1 MGIDKQPTREIA
13 DRAEATREQADVR
26 LPNLLETSSLS
37 IPKPRAVPMAMPTG
51 DFDASSTR
59 ADGIQTKNELPSIFE
74 SVTQYVS
81 DRIAADTE
89 YKAYAVYD
97 LENRNMTIVLQC
109 ESSQSTGFGT
119 SDSLLPSG
127 VTKPKGR
134 TANVEWLGEYLQP
147 TDSGLTRLSLPASP
161 RQFTNSAQAVATE
174 IDSPDVRPAGQ
185 FETEHSNDQDSD
197 VRQRLDSVVD
207 RNHDGFHDRS
217 ELQHALSNRSVGEE
231 DAIYVSLVLKHYDA
245 LQGLSND
252 ELLFENSGVTVAD
265 AAALDA
271 PENRELLKQMRADFQ
286 RMAAR
291 LHNRPDTLFG
301 TANRPSIHAFRQNQL
316 GDCYLLA
323 VAGSL
328 AELRP
333 DAFRKMFQQNTDGTV
348 RVNFRGGYRGQ
359 FDVEVP
365 QDGELVSYAEV
376 SKEYGFWPQVLEK
389 AAGRY
394 RLNSIMF
401 GTDPHAAVDD
411 GGTPESAMQLLTG
424 HQTNTDLLIF
434 SSPSS
439 IEETLAKAVAEER
452 ASVITTH
459 PLPMGSLNGTG
470 LAAGHVYSV
479 VGYDEQSRLFTIVDT
494 NKVMELEP
502 MQGDGF
508 IKISADQI
516 KAYFSQSVVET
527 HNDILWSVLA
537 L

>member
-1 MGIDKQPTREIA
+1 
-13 DRAEATREQADVR
+13 
-26 LPNLLETSSLS
+26 
-37 IPKPRAVPMAMPTG
+37 MAIPTG
-51 DFDASSTR
+51 DFDASSTG
-59 ADGIQTKNELPSIFE
+59 ADDIQKKSELPSICD

-97 LENRNMTIVLQC
+97 LDNQEMTIVLQC
-109 ESSQSTGFGT
+109 DRSQSTGFGT
-119 SDSLLPSG
+119 SNSTLPSG
-127 VTKPKGR
+127 VTKPNSR
-134 TANVEWLGEYLQP
+134 TANVEWLGEFLQS
-147 TDSGLTRLSLPASP
+147 TDSGLTRLKLPASP
-161 RQFTNSAQAVATE
+161 RQFTNSAQLVATE
-174 IDSPDVRPAGQ
+174 IDSPDVSPAGQ
-185 FETEHSNDQDSD
+185 LEMEHFSDRDSD
-197 VRQRLDSVVD
+197 VSQRMSSVID

-217 ELQHALSNRSVGEE
+217 ELQHALSDRSVRGE
-231 DAIYVSLVLKHYDA
+231 DAIYVSLVMKHYDA

-301 TANRPSIHAFRQNQL
+301 TANQPSIHAFRQNQL

-333 DAFRKMFQQNTDGTV
+333 DAFRKMFQQNADGTV

-376 SKEYGFWPQVLEK
+376 SNEYGFWPQVLEK

-411 GGTPESAMQLLTG
+411 GGTPETAMQLLTG
-424 HQTNTDLLIF
+424 HKTNTDLLIF

-439 IEETLAKAVAEER
+439 IEATLAKAVAEER
-452 ASVITTH
+452 ASVLMTH
-459 PLPMGSLNGTG
+459 PLPMGGLNGTG

-479 VGYDEQSRLFTIVDT
+479 VGYDAQSRLFSIVDT

-502 MQGDGF
+502 TQGDGF
-508 IKISADQI
+508 IEVSAEQI

-527 HNDILWSVLA
+527 HADILWSVFA